1 MKGGTLNMSQ
11 VLFLFQWGGVEVVT
25 GRAGDKGG
33 FFYGTEERRVSQG
46 DILDT
51 SLNLA
56 LTVFHLQ
63 SSVPSMDEHACA
75 SDH

>member
-1 MKGGTLNMSQ
+1 M
-11 VLFLFQWGGVEVVT
+11 VT

-33 FFYGTEERRVSQG
+33 FFYGTEERCVSQG

-63 SSVPSMDEHACA
+63 SSVPSMAEHACT